1 MSRLDSSSSARPRV
15 PLSDPRGVGLGPTP
29 LPLFME
35 VAMLDFFSGCVSLF
49 SKTFNTACGMEYFR
63 FLAAFLLFQ
72 VCLGLFLLIFHGS
85 RKL

>member
-1 MSRLDSSSSARPRV
+1 MI
-15 PLSDPRGVGLGPTP
+15 PRGVWACPTP

-35 VAMLDFFSGCVSLF
+35 VAMLDFFSGCASLF
-49 SKTFNTACGMEYFR
+49 SAIFNAACGLEYFR